1 VPQGAAATNRRLR
14 DPIVTE
20 TRRFNRFSVVG
31 TTPVGAI
38 RCPPQHSPALR
49 VPDDVEGR
57 RMRMRTTGT
66 RRTAVLAAGLGLTMV
81 LAACGQNAA
90 APAPSG
96 GGSAPSAAP
105 AGGGVK
111 VGVILP
117 ETQSSARWEGFDKPL
132 LTAAMQAEGLDAD
145 IQNAQGDEQ
154 KFSTL
159 ADGMIS
165 SGVKVLVIAS
175 ISSESGAA
183 VAAKAKAQGIPTIDY
198 DRLSLGGTSDY
209 YVSFDNEK
217 VGALQGQGMADAL
230 KGKQGAQVIEI
241 EGAPTDNNA
250 TLFHN
255 GQESVLKPLYDSGAL
270 KLVQSQ
276 PIPDWDNQVGG
287 TTFEQILTKNG
298 GKVDGVVA
306 ANDGLAG
313 AVITVLTK
321 NGLNGQVPVTGQD
334 ATPDGLQAILRGD
347 QYMTVYKPIKQ
358 EAEAA
363 AKLAGALAKG
373 DTAAADGLATAS
385 VDDTKGNRQVKSVL
399 LTPQSITKDNVKTVI
414 TEGQV
419 KASEICVGNLQAT
432 CQQLGIGAS

>member
-1 VPQGAAATNRRLR
+1 MWAT
-14 DPIVTE
+14 
-20 TRRFNRFSVVG
+20 
-31 TTPVGAI
+31 
-38 RCPPQHSPALR
+38 
-49 VPDDVEGR
+49 
-57 RMRMRTTGT
+57 
-66 RRTAVLAAGLGLTMV
+66 GLGLTML

-90 APAPSG
+90 APSG
-96 GGSAPSAAP
+96 GGGGAPSPAP
-105 AGGGVK
+105 AAGGVK

-132 LTAAMQAEGLDAD
+132 LTEAMRAEGLDAD

-183 VAAKAKAQGIPTIDY
+183 VAAKARAQGIPTIDY

-217 VGALQGQGMADAL
+217 VGELQGQGL
-230 KGKQGAQVIEI
+230 VQGLQGRANPQIIEI

-250 TLFHN
+250 TLFYN
-255 GQESVLKPLYDSGAL
+255 GQQRVLKPKYDSGEY

-287 TTFEQILTKNG
+287 TTFEQILTRNG
-298 GKVDGVVA
+298 GRVDGVVA

-321 NGLNGQVPVTGQD
+321 NGLNGQVAVTGQD

-347 QYMTVYKPIKQ
+347 QYMTVYKPIRQ

-363 AKLAGALAKG
+363 AKLAGALARG
-373 DTAAADGLATAS
+373 DTAAADALATGS
-385 VDDTKGNRQVKSVL
+385 VDDPKGNRQVKSVL
-399 LTPQSITKDNVKTVI
+399 LNPQLITRDNVKLVI
-414 TEGQV
+414 DEGQV
-419 KASEICVGNLQAT
+419 EASEVCVAAAADA
-432 CQQLGIGAS
+432 CRQLGINAA

>member
-1 VPQGAAATNRRLR
+1 
-14 DPIVTE
+14 
-20 TRRFNRFSVVG
+20 
-31 TTPVGAI
+31 
-38 RCPPQHSPALR
+38 
-49 VPDDVEGR
+49 
-57 RMRMRTTGT
+57 
-66 RRTAVLAAGLGLTMV
+66 
-81 LAACGQNAA
+81 
-90 APAPSG
+90 
-96 GGSAPSAAP
+96 
-105 AGGGVK
+105 
-111 VGVILP
+111 
-117 ETQSSARWEGFDKPL
+117 
-132 LTAAMQAEGLDAD
+132 MQAEGLDAD

-217 VGALQGQGMADAL
+217 VGALQGQGLADAL

-250 TLFHN
+250 TLFS
-255 GQESVLKPLYDSGAL
+255 QRPASTVLKPLYDSGAL

-276 PIPDWDNQVGG
+276 AIPDWDNQVGG
-287 TTFEQILTKNG
+287 TTFEQILTGNG

-313 AVITVLTK
+313 AVITVLHQVRAQR
-321 NGLNGQVPVTGQD
+321 QVPVTGQD

-358 EAEAA
+358 EADAA
-363 AKLAGALAKG
+363 AKLTAALAKG
-373 DTAAADGLATAS
+373 DTAAADALATGS

-399 LTPQSITKDNVKTVI
+399 LTPQSITKDNVKTVVD
-414 TEGQV
+414 EGQV
-419 KASEICVGNLQAT
+419 KASEICVGDLQAT
-432 CQQLGIGAS
+432 CQQLGINAS

>member
-1 VPQGAAATNRRLR
+1 
-14 DPIVTE
+14 
-20 TRRFNRFSVVG
+20 
-31 TTPVGAI
+31 
-38 RCPPQHSPALR
+38 
-49 VPDDVEGR
+49 
-57 RMRMRTTGT
+57 MRTRTT
-66 RRTAVLAAGLGLTMV
+66 AVKRTAVLAAGLGLTMA

-90 APAPSG
+90 APSSS

-105 AGGGVK
+105 AAGGTK

-209 YVSFDNEK
+209 YISFDNEK
-217 VGALQGQGMADAL
+217 VGALQGQGLADAL
-230 KGKQGAQVIEI
+230 KAKQGGQVIEI
-241 EGAPTDNNA
+241 AGAPTDNNA
-250 TLFHN
+250 TLFSDGAN
-255 GQESVLKPLYDSGAL
+255 SVLKPLYDSGAL
-270 KLVQSQ
+270 KLVQKQ
-276 PIPDWDNQVGG
+276 AIPDWDNQVGG
-287 TTFEQILTKNG
+287 TTFEQILTGNG
-298 GKVDGVVA
+298 GKVDGVLA

-321 NGLNGQVPVTGQD
+321 YGLNGQVPVTGQD
-334 ATPDGLQAILRGD
+334 ATADGLQAILRGD

-358 EAEAA
+358 EADAA
-363 AKLAGALAKG
+363 AKLAAALAKG
-373 DTAAADGLATAS
+373 DTAAADALATGS
-385 VDDTKGNRQVKSVL
+385 VDDTKANRQVKSVL
-399 LTPQSITKDNVKTVI
+399 LTPQSITKDSVKTVVD
-414 TEGQV
+414 EGQV
-419 KASEICVGNLQAT
+419 KASEICVGDLQAT
-432 CQQLGIGAS
+432 CQQLGINAS

>member
-1 VPQGAAATNRRLR
+1 MWAT
-14 DPIVTE
+14 
-20 TRRFNRFSVVG
+20 
-31 TTPVGAI
+31 
-38 RCPPQHSPALR
+38 
-49 VPDDVEGR
+49 
-57 RMRMRTTGT
+57 
-66 RRTAVLAAGLGLTMV
+66 GLGLTML

-90 APAPSG
+90 APSG
-96 GGSAPSAAP
+96 GGGGAPSPAP
-105 AGGGVK
+105 AAGGVK

-132 LTAAMQAEGLDAD
+132 LTEAMRAEGLDAD

-183 VAAKAKAQGIPTIDY
+183 VAAKARAQGIPTIDY

-217 VGALQGQGMADAL
+217 VGELQGQGL
-230 KGKQGAQVIEI
+230 VQGLQGRANPQIIEI

-250 TLFHN
+250 TLFYN
-255 GQESVLKPLYDSGAL
+255 GQQRVLKPKYDSGEY

-287 TTFEQILTKNG
+287 TTFEQILTRNG
-298 GKVDGVVA
+298 GRVDGVVA

-321 NGLNGQVPVTGQD
+321 NGLNGQVAVTGQD

-347 QYMTVYKPIKQ
+347 QYMTVYKPIRQ

-363 AKLAGALAKG
+363 AKLAGALARG
-373 DTAAADGLATAS
+373 DTAAADALATGS
-385 VDDTKGNRQVKSVL
+385 VDDPKGNRQVKSVL
-399 LTPQSITKDNVKTVI
+399 LNPQLITRDNVKLVI
-414 TEGQV
+414 DEGQV
-419 KASEICVGNLQAT
+419 EASEVCVAAVADA
-432 CQQLGIGAS
+432 CRQLGINAA

>member
-1 VPQGAAATNRRLR
+1 ML
-14 DPIVTE
+14 
-20 TRRFNRFSVVG
+20 
-31 TTPVGAI
+31 
-38 RCPPQHSPALR
+38 
-49 VPDDVEGR
+49 
-57 RMRMRTTGT
+57 
-66 RRTAVLAAGLGLTMV
+66 

-90 APAPSG
+90 APSAG
-96 GGSAPSAAP
+96 GGGAQSPAP
-105 AGGGVK
+105 AAGGVK

-132 LTAAMQAEGLDAD
+132 LTEAMRAEGLDAD

-183 VAAKAKAQGIPTIDY
+183 VAAKAEAQGIPTIDY

-217 VGALQGQGMADAL
+217 VGELQGQGL
-230 KGKQGAQVIEI
+230 VQGLQGKTNPQIIEI

-250 TLFHN
+250 TLFYN
-255 GQESVLKPLYDSGAL
+255 GQQRVLKPKYDSGEY
-270 KLVQSQ
+270 KLVESR
-276 PIPDWDNQVGG
+276 PTPDWDNQAGG
-287 TTFEQILTKNG
+287 TNFEQILTRNG
-298 GKVDGVVA
+298 GRVDGVVA

-321 NGLNGQVPVTGQD
+321 YGLNGQVPVTGQD

-363 AKLAGALAKG
+363 AKLAGALARG
-373 DTAAADGLATAS
+373 DTAAADALATAS
-385 VDDTKGNRQVKSVL
+385 VDDPKGARQVKSVL
-399 LTPQSITKDNVKTVI
+399 LNPQLITRDNVKVVI
-414 TEGQV
+414 DEGQV
-419 KASEICVGNLQAT
+419 EASEVCVAT
-432 CQQLGIGAS
+432 VADACRQLGINAA

>member
-1 VPQGAAATNRRLR
+1 
-14 DPIVTE
+14 
-20 TRRFNRFSVVG
+20 
-31 TTPVGAI
+31 
-38 RCPPQHSPALR
+38 
-49 VPDDVEGR
+49 
-57 RMRMRTTGT
+57 MRTRTTAT
-66 RRTAVLAAGLGLTMV
+66 RRTAAWAAGLGLTMV

-90 APAPSG
+90 APSSG
-96 GGSAPSAAP
+96 GGAPSAAP
-105 AGGGVK
+105 AAGGVK

-117 ETQSSARWEGFDKPL
+117 ETKTSARWEGFDKPL
-132 LTAAMQAEGLDAD
+132 LTAAMKAEGLDAD
-145 IQNAQGDEQ
+145 IQNALGDEQ

-165 SGVKVLVIAS
+165 SGVKVLVIAA
-175 ISSESGAA
+175 ISSDSGAA
-183 VAAKAKAQGIPTIDY
+183 VAAKAKAAGIPTIDY
-198 DRLSLGGTSDY
+198 DRLTLGGSSDY

-255 GQESVLKPLYDSGAL
+255 GQESVLKPMYESGAL

-276 PIPDWDNQVGG
+276 PTPDWDNQTGG
-287 TTFEQILTKNG
+287 TNFEQILTKNG

-313 AVITVLTK
+313 AIITVLTK

-334 ATPDGLQAILRGD
+334 ATADGLQAILRGD

-358 EAEAA
+358 EADAT
-363 AKLAGALAKG
+363 AKLVSALAKG
-373 DTAAADGLATAS
+373 DTGAANALATGS
-385 VDDTKGNRQVKSVL
+385 VNDSKSNRQVKSVL
-399 LTPQSITKDNVKTVI
+399 LAPQSITKQNVKTVI
-414 TEGQV
+414 DEGQV
-419 KASEICVGNLQAT
+419 KASEVCVQALADA
-432 CQQLGIGAS
+432 CKQAGISAS

>member
-1 VPQGAAATNRRLR
+1 MW
-14 DPIVTE
+14 
-20 TRRFNRFSVVG
+20 
-31 TTPVGAI
+31 
-38 RCPPQHSPALR
+38 
-49 VPDDVEGR
+49 EGR
-57 RMRMRTTGT
+57 LMRTRTTGT
-66 RRTAVLAAGLGLTMV
+66 RRAAALAAGLGLTMV

-90 APAPSG
+90 APSG
-96 GGSAPSAAP
+96 GGGGQSAAAP

-132 LTAAMQAEGLDAD
+132 LTAAMRAEGLNAD

-217 VGALQGQGMADAL
+217 VGALQGQGLADAL

-270 KLVQSQ
+270 KLVRSQ
-276 PIPDWDNQVGG
+276 AIPDWDNQVGG
-287 TTFEQILTKNG
+287 TTFEQILTGNG

-321 NGLNGQVPVTGQD
+321 YGLNGQVPVTGQD

-358 EAEAA
+358 EADNA
-363 AKLAGALAKG
+363 AKLTAALAKG
-373 DTAAADGLATAS
+373 DTAGADALATGS
-385 VDDTKGNRQVKSVL
+385 VNDPKGNRDVKSVL
-399 LTPQSITKDNVKTVI
+399 LTPQSVTKDNVKTVI
-414 TEGQV
+414 SEGQV
-419 KASEICVGNLQAT
+419 KGSEVCVGPLQAT
-432 CQQLGIGAS
+432 CQQLGINAT